1 MALIKCPECGKEISD
16 TAKNCI
22 NCGYVLKEENNTA
35 QPQTV
40 IIAPEK
46 GNSAKKSLNKGVTII
61 LVVMS
66 ISLVAYMFFHGI
78 DILMGNKSVP
88 EITDSYSVNAF
99 IGDSLVFVICTIV
112 MSILLFAVPKLRKK
126 WFENLYILVSVV
138 AFPLATS
145 LAVFVIPAFFA
156 YVAGIVF
163 IIKSMFIKD

>member
-22 NCGYVLKEENNTA
+22 NCGYVLREENNTA

-40 IIAPEK
+40 VIAPEK
-46 GNSAKKSLNKGVTII
+46 GKSAKNSLNKGVTII

-126 WFENLYILVSVV
+126 WFEILYILVSIV

-145 LAVFVIPAFFA
+145 LAVFIIPAFFA